1 MLRMLLFSPL
11 TIGGVELPN
20 RTVAPPMHQSS
31 AAKGFSRDW
40 HLMNDLADRP

>member
-20 RTVAPPMHQSS
+20 RIVVPPMRQSS
-31 AAKGFSRDW
+31 AARDF
-40 HLMNDLADRP
+40 RGTGI